1 MASINHFGGTT
12 VSNNNK
18 IQDVSVQM
26 AVEGSR
32 EKETDYCTCEGRG
45 ADIQNTIKV
54 TRDSRSS
61 GSGKRDTEPGGK
73 IFKD

>member
-1 MASINHFGGTT
+1 MY
-12 VSNNNK
+12 K
-18 IQDVSVQM
+18 QM
-26 AVEGSR
+26 AGEGGR
-32 EKETDYCTCEGRG
+32 EKETDYCTCEGQE